1 MSSISTDSL
10 SSAYRNRYLT
20 QAENSSGSKQA
31 ASVSDSLSGLSSS
44 SSKEDLTNA
53 VKSFESYFVEQMLK
67 QFKGS
72 IESINEDEDD
82 SASSYVDMYFDSA
95 ISDVADTIVD
105 QYGDR
110 LTDTFVEQMS
120 RTYNISDTS
129 DSATE
134 S

>member
-120 RTYNISDTS
+120 RTYNISGTS

>member
-1 MSSISTDSL
+1 M
-10 SSAYRNRYLT
+10 NQYLT
-20 QAENSSGSKQA
+20 QAENSSGSTQA
-31 ASVSDSLSGLSSS
+31 ASVSDSLSGISSS
-44 SSKEDLTNA
+44 SSKEDLTDA

-67 QFKGS
+67 QFKDS

-95 ISDVADTIVD
+95 ISEVADTIVD

-129 DSATE
+129 DSDTE

>member
-10 SSAYRNRYLT
+10 SSAYMNQYLT
-20 QAENSSGSKQA
+20 QAENSSGSTQA
-31 ASVSDSLSGLSSS
+31 ASVSDSLSGISSS
-44 SSKEDLTNA
+44 SSKEDLTDA

-67 QFKGS
+67 QFKDS

-95 ISDVADTIVD
+95 ISEVADTIVD

-129 DSATE
+129 DSDTE